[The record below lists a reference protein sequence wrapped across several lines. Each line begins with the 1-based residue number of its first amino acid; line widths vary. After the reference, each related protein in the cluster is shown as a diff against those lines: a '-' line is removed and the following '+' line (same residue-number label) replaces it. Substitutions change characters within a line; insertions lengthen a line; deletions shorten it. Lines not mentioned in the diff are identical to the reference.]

1 MEMALA
7 NPPLADQNRRI
18 AEAIRELGPRI
29 ARFVRRRVSADDA
42 EDILQ
47 DVYADLVEVTR
58 ALAPIDELG
67 AWLYR
72 VARNRIIDR
81 SRKRRPEQFPESP
94 ADGERWEDMLPS
106 PDGGPDAAYAR
117 RIVLDEIA
125 LALEELPEE
134 QRAVFI
140 AHEIEGESF
149 KDIAAETG
157 VAVSTLLS
165 RKHYAVRFL
174 RRRLRDIY
182 EEFLTS
188 LRSSR

>member
-7 NPPLADQNRRI
+7 NPPLAEQNRRI
-18 AEAIRELGPRI
+18 AAAIRELGPRI

-47 DVYADLVEVTR
+47 EVFSDLVEAAR
-58 ALAPIDELG
+58 AFTPIDELS

-81 SRKRRPEQFPESP
+81 SRKQRPEQFPESL
-94 ADGERWEDMLPS
+94 AHGERWEDTLPS
-106 PDGGPDAAYAR
+106 PDDGPDATYAR
-117 RIVLDEIA
+117 RVVLDEIA
-125 LALEELPEE
+125 HALEELPEE

-140 AHEIEGESF
+140 AHEIDGRSF

-157 VAVSTLLS
+157 VTVNTLLS
-165 RKHYAVRFL
+165 RKHYAVQFL
-174 RRRLRDIY
+174 RRRLRDLY
-182 EEFLTS
+182 EELLALT
-188 LRSSR
+188 RSE